1 MGCEMGYFIPA
12 KRLTQRCFGR
22 LQRNVVFFLTGRG
35 GDVIK
40 ISFESAGK
48 STMGGGG
55 LQLARERYDEQ
66 GGDPRR
72 EFERAVRR
80 LKKDFQRNVLPAVK
94 NVLPAVKR
102 HRSYVSKS
110 EMKRIKERKAAR
122 RRRRQL
128 RKFGDL

>member
-1 MGCEMGYFIPA
+1 MGYFIPA

-94 NVLPAVKR
+94 R